1 MGQCKIVIADDHA
14 LFRQGMRRILSEHAD
29 LEVVGE
35 AKCGLNLLNL
45 LKKVSP
51 DLILL
56 DISMPGL
63 RGLEAI
69 SEIRRMR
76 PNARII
82 ILTMHR
88 DPDYL
93 LQAISSGASGYL
105 LKEDAEKDLFSAIA
119 TVRKGG
125 TYVSRLVAEDSMQD
139 WAQMR
144 RGEKHPEAAEPLTV
158 RERQILK
165 LITEGKSSKEI
176 GGLLCI
182 SFRTVERHRANMMEK
197 LNLKK
202 TADLIRFAIE
212 KKYV

>member
-1 MGQCKIVIADDHA
+1 MDRCKVVIADDHA
-14 LFRQGMRRILSEHAD
+14 MFRHGMRRILSEHAE
-29 LEVVGE
+29 LEVIGE
-35 AKCGLNLLNL
+35 AKNGLDLLSL

-51 DLILL
+51 NLVLL

-69 SEIRRMR
+69 SEIKRMH

-88 DPDYL
+88 DSDYL
-93 LQAISSGASGYL
+93 YQAISSGVSGYL
-105 LKEDAEKDLFSAIA
+105 LKEDAEKDLFSAIEA
-119 TVRKGG
+119 ARKGG
-125 TYVSRLVAEDSMQD
+125 TYISPLVAEDSIQD

-144 RGEKHPEAAEPLTV
+144 RGEKRPGPAEPLTV

-165 LITEGKSSKEI
+165 LIAEGKSSKAI
-176 GGLLCI
+176 GELLCI

-197 LNLKK
+197 LNVNK